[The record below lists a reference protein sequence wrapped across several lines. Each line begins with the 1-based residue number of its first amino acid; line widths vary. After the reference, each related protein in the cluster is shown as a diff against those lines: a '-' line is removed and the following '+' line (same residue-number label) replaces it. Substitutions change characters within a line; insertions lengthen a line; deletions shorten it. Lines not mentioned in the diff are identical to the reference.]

1 MKVVVRVLLIAND
14 FALYA
19 HCGLQ
24 ICFTRCRFYRSRDV
38 WNYVRDA
45 ESGEASSQSIHMT
58 YLITSTFS
66 EGSYGRILYE
76 EKARLEVSCS
86 ERSPRLNCM
95 AAAHIHKFLM
105 YVHCKLTENHHP
117 SQRSA
122 VAMHVRHR
130 HPAGYRKSQSS

>member
-1 MKVVVRVLLIAND
+1 
-14 FALYA
+14 
-19 HCGLQ
+19 
-24 ICFTRCRFYRSRDV
+24 
-38 WNYVRDA
+38 
-45 ESGEASSQSIHMT
+45 MT
-58 YLITSTFS
+58 YIMTSTFS

-76 EKARLEVSCS
+76 EKARLELSCS